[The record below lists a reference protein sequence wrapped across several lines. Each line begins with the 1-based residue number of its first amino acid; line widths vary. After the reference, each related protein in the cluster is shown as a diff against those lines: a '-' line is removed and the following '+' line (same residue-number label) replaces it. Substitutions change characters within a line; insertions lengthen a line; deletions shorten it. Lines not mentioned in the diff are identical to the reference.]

1 MRGLYLFFAGILFAV
16 AVQVAIAQ
24 SQNRGIVRMNHVG
37 ISTPDI
43 EGTIAYYTE
52 TMGFPEAFRVTND
65 SGQIALVYV
74 QVSENSF
81 LELQPSNDERPP
93 GLSHF
98 GVVVED
104 IDSAIAMWRER
115 GVEVQDSRV
124 SGTKAV
130 LSNIFDANGVR
141 MELLELPSESEH
153 AQAEARWR

>member
-1 MRGLYLFFAGILFAV
+1 
-16 AVQVAIAQ
+16 
-24 SQNRGIVRMNHVG
+24 
-37 ISTPDI
+37 
-43 EGTIAYYTE
+43 
-52 TMGFPEAFRVTND
+52 MGFPEAFRVTND
-65 SGQIALVYV
+65 AGQIALVYV

-141 MELLELPSESEH
+141 MELLELPPESEH

>member
-1 MRGLYLFFAGILFAV
+1 MRGLYLFVAGILVAV

-24 SQNRGIVRMNHVG
+24 SQNRGVVRMNHVG

-141 MELLELPSESEH
+141 MELLELPPESEH